1 MSGLLPRLGL
11 IERYVMVRALS
22 GVAGALAILS
32 SVIVLVDFVE
42 LTRSTSGAAGEIS
55 PLQLLGLALLQ
66 SPTVILLVLPFA
78 FLFGVLGAF
87 VSLNRR
93 SELVAIRAAGVS
105 AWRFIFP
112 AAGAAFIIGIVTVA
126 ALNPVAAAM
135 SNRFEQLKA
144 DLTGASA
151 AQKTIWL
158 RQGDNHRQVI
168 IRAEK
173 NQGPGV
179 HLKDVS
185 FFLYDQEPDGG
196 LRFASRIEASDA
208 VLQHKR
214 WIISNARAGA
224 PNAPAG
230 QVTTLVLPSP
240 LNENNALERFT
251 SPLAIPSWELPSMIH
266 RTEAAGFSATA
277 YRLQLQQLLAT
288 PLMFAAMS
296 VLAAAFSLRLLR
308 LGGLAGFAGAGVA
321 LGFVFFFFDQLCNAL
336 GKSDVLP
343 PLIAAWAPPLLA
355 LLVGLSLLSFTE
367 DG

>member
-1 MSGLLPRLGL
+1 MSAILPRLGL
-11 IERYVMVRALS
+11 IERYVMVRTLLS
-22 GVAGALAILS
+22 VAAALAVLS
-32 SVIVLVDFVE
+32 SVIVLVNFVE
-42 LTRSTSGAAGEIS
+42 LTRSTSGSATDIS
-55 PLQLLGLALLQ
+55 VLQLFCLALLE

-87 VSLNRR
+87 LNLNRR

-112 AAGAAFIIGIVTVA
+112 AAGAAFAIGVLTVV
-126 ALNPVAAAM
+126 ALNPVAALM
-135 SNRFEQLKA
+135 SNQFERVKA
-144 DLTGASA
+144 QLTGANLSD
-151 AQKTIWL
+151 KTIWL
-158 RQGDNHRQVI
+158 RQGDKSRQVI
-168 IRAEK
+168 IRAK
-173 NQGPGV
+173 SNQGPGV
-179 HLKDVS
+179 HLKGVS
-185 FFLYDQEPDGG
+185 FFIYDQEPDGG
-196 LRFASRIEASDA
+196 LKFSSRIEASDA
-208 VLQHKR
+208 VLKHRQ
-214 WIISNARAGA
+214 WIVSGARTGA

-230 QVTTLVLPSP
+230 AISTLTLPST
-240 LNENNALERFT
+240 LSENNALERFT
-251 SPLAIPSWELPSMIH
+251 SPLAIPSWELPSMIR

-277 YRLQLQQLLAT
+277 YRLQLQQLAAT

-321 LGFVFFFFDQLCNAL
+321 LGFVFFFFNQLCSAL

-343 PLIAAWAPPLLA
+343 PVVAAWSPPVLA